1 MLIWKGKN
9 ASINSNVYFLICFMS
24 CRHIP
29 LCRYYNLM
37 KMGKKNYAISNDGK
51 DEGGPRMYGSNKRD

>member
-9 ASINSNVYFLICFMS
+9 VFINSNVYFFICFMF
-24 CRHIP
+24 CRYIL

-37 KMGKKNYAISNDGK
+37 KMGKKNYVIFNDGK
-51 DEGGPRMYGSNKRD
+51 DEGGFRMYGSNKRD